1 MAYKSGLGRGLGAL
15 IPGDEESMLEKGIS
29 FVPVASISPNP
40 RQPRTVKRPEELH
53 ELTDLIR
60 THGVLQPL
68 IVTRGTSPGQ
78 YILIAGERRW
88 SAARLAGLTE
98 VPVLVREASDEERL
112 ELAIIENVQRAD
124 LSALEEAE
132 AYRQLAEDFNLS
144 HEAIAAKVGRSRV
157 SITNTLRLLK
167 LDDSVKNALVEGRIT
182 PGHARALLALAT
194 PEAQSAVLNTV
205 LSHDLNVRKT
215 EELVR
220 KLSGEK
226 VPASRRAAVSPE
238 INFLEE
244 SLRSSLG
251 TRVNLRATSRGGT
264 ITIHYF
270 SQEELD
276 ALLARLL
283 KPR

>member
-1 MAYKSGLGRGLGAL
+1 M
-15 IPGDEESMLEKGIS
+15 
-29 FVPVASISPNP
+29 
-40 RQPRTVKRPEELH
+40 
-53 ELTDLIR
+53 TDLIR

-68 IVTRGTSPGQ
+68 IVTQGTSAGQ

-98 VPVLVREASDEERL
+98 VPVLIREASDEERL

-132 AYRQLAEDFNLS
+132 AYRQLAEDFDLS

-167 LDDSVKNALVEGRIT
+167 LPDSVKNALVEGRIS

-194 PEAQSAVLNTV
+194 LEAQSAVLKTV

-226 VPASRRAAVSPE
+226 VPASRRVAVAPE
-238 INFLEE
+238 INALEE
-244 SLRSSLG
+244 SLRASLG